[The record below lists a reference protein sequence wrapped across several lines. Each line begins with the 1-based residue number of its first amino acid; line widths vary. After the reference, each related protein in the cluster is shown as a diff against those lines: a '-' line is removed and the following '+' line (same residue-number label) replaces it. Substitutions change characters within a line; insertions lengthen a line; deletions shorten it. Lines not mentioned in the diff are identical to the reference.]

1 MTFLDAIILGIVEGL
16 TEFLPVS
23 STGHLILTN
32 AILGV
37 EGGAADAYVIVIQL
51 GAILSVVTLYRAQ
64 ALAMLQGLMGRNR
77 PGLDLFLKLCA
88 AFFPAA
94 VAGLLFDEMI
104 ERLLFHPGP
113 VAVALVAGG
122 AAMIVVE
129 RWHQRRMAA
138 GQFVPREID
147 SLTFKDAVLVGS
159 AQCLALWPGTSR
171 SMSTILGAQLLGFSN
186 IAAAELSFLLA
197 LPTLGAATV
206 YRLLDSHEE
215 LAAVP
220 NGLWLVLVGNVVA
233 FVVAL
238 LAIKGFLRI
247 VMRRGMM
254 PFGVYRIVLGLVFLG
269 LIAAGVFP
277 FSH

>member
-32 AILGV
+32 ALLGV

-64 ALAMLQGLMGRNR
+64 ALAMLQGLIGRNR

-147 SLTFKDAVLVGS
+147 SLSFKDAVLVGS

>member
-32 AILGV
+32 ALLGV

-64 ALAMLQGLMGRNR
+64 ALAMLQGLIGRNR